1 MMEKLWYAVRHEYTK
16 TIRQKGFLLA
26 LFSLPLFIGF
36 SVGLGM
42 FMNSQENNS
51 AAVGYVD
58 NSGVLN
64 DPISISNISERD
76 RVEFVQFSMEAEA
89 KEALESNNIQAY
101 FVLPHDYPKNKDI
114 GLFFYEQPGENASRD
129 FYDFLQLNLVSGS
142 QPEIRN
148 RLAIGNDLIYRTP
161 DGLRDFPDN
170 NPSVSTFIPLIFSF
184 GFILLLLISSGYL
197 MSGFLEEKS
206 NRTIELLITSLS
218 PTQLVGSKLLT
229 MLAIG
234 MTMMAT
240 WILVGVV
247 AAFVGG
253 NFLDI
258 AWLQDLNLNW
268 RDILPVVSVGLPS
281 YTFAAAL
288 MLAIGLIIGDNQE
301 AESIG
306 PLFFLAAFIPLW
318 LILPIA
324 KDINGYLAI
333 VLSSIPIA
341 SLLTIGV
348 RSMFIQIPLW
358 QVLMSLAI
366 QIIFVAGALW
376 LAVRT
381 FRIGM
386 LRSGKRIRW
395 NEIVTRRKNF
405 AGEEIR

>member
-1 MMEKLWYAVRHEYTK
+1 MKKIWFAVRYENSK

-26 LFSLPLFIGF
+26 LFSLPLFIGL

-64 DPISISNISERD
+64 DPIPISNISERD
-76 RVEFVQFSMEAEA
+76 RVEFVQFSIESEAE
-89 KEALESNNIQAY
+89 EALESNKIQAY
-101 FVLPHDYPKNKDI
+101 FVLPKDYPKNKDI
-114 GLFFYEQPGENASRD
+114 GLFFYEQPGENSIRD
-129 FYDFLQLNLVSGS
+129 FYDYLQLNLVSGS
-142 QPEIRN
+142 QTEIRN
-148 RLAIGNDLIYRTP
+148 RLALGSDITLRTP
-161 DGLRDFPDN
+161 DGLREFPDN
-170 NPSVSTFIPLIFSF
+170 NPSVNMFLPLIFSF

-218 PTQLVGSKLLT
+218 PSQLVGSKLLT

-234 MTMMAT
+234 MTMMAI

-253 NFLDI
+253 NYLDI
-258 AWLQDLNLNW
+258 AWLQDLHLNW
-268 RDILPVVSVGLPS
+268 RDILPVVAAGLPS

-288 MLAIGLIIGDNQE
+288 MLSIGLIIGDNQE

-306 PLFFLAAFIPLW
+306 PLFFLVAFIPLW

-324 KDINGYLAI
+324 KDINGALALG
-333 VLSSIPIA
+333 LSSIPIA
-341 SLLTIGV
+341 SILTIGF

-358 QVLMSLAI
+358 QVLVSLTI

-395 NEIVTRRKNF
+395 NEIAARRKNI
-405 AGEEIR
+405 AGEEVR

>member
-1 MMEKLWYAVRHEYTK
+1 MKKIWFAVRYEYSK

-26 LFSLPLFIGF
+26 LFSLPLFIGL

-64 DPISISNISERD
+64 DPIPISNISERD
-76 RVEFVQFSMEAEA
+76 RVEFVQFPQESQAN
-89 KEALESNNIQAY
+89 EALESKIIQAY
-101 FVLPHDYPKNKDI
+101 FILPEDFPENKDV
-114 GLFFYEQPGENASRD
+114 GLFFYEEPGENSLWD
-129 FYDFLQLNLVSGS
+129 FYDFLQLNLGSGS
-142 QPEIRN
+142 RAEIRN
-148 RLAIGNDLIYRTP
+148 RLALGSDVILRTP
-161 DGLRDFPDN
+161 DGLREFPDN
-170 NPSVSTFIPLIFSF
+170 NPSVNMFLPLIFSF

-218 PTQLVGSKLLT
+218 PSQLVGSKLLT

-240 WILVGVV
+240 WILVGVM

-253 NFLDI
+253 NYLDI
-258 AWLQDLNLNW
+258 AWLQDLHLNW
-268 RDILPVVSVGLPS
+268 RDILPVVAAGLPS

-288 MLAIGLIIGDNQE
+288 MLSIGLIIGDNQE

-306 PLFFLAAFIPLW
+306 PLFFLVAFVPLW

-324 KDINGYLAI
+324 KDINGTLALG
-333 VLSSIPIA
+333 LSSIPIA
-341 SLLTIGV
+341 SLLTIGF

-358 QVLMSLAI
+358 QVLVSLTI

-395 NEIVTRRKNF
+395 DEIVTRGKKF
-405 AGEEIR
+405 EGEEGR

>member
-1 MMEKLWYAVRHEYTK
+1 MKKIWFAVRYEYSK

-26 LFSLPLFIGF
+26 LFSLPLFIGLT
-36 SVGLGM
+36 VGLGM

-64 DPISISNISERD
+64 DPMPISNISERD
-76 RVEFVQFSMEAEA
+76 RVEFVQFSIESEAE
-89 KEALESNNIQAY
+89 EALESNKIQAY
-101 FVLPHDYPKNKDI
+101 FVLPKDYPKNKDI
-114 GLFFYEQPGENASRD
+114 GLFFYEQPGENSIRD
-129 FYDFLQLNLVSGS
+129 FYDYLQLNLVSGS
-142 QPEIRN
+142 QTEIRN
-148 RLAIGNDLIYRTP
+148 RLALGSDITLRTP
-161 DGLRDFPDN
+161 DGLREFPDN
-170 NPSVSTFIPLIFSF
+170 NPSVNMFLPLIFSF

-218 PTQLVGSKLLT
+218 PSQLVGSKLLT

-234 MTMMAT
+234 MTLMAT

-253 NFLDI
+253 NYLDI
-258 AWLQDLNLNW
+258 AWLQDLHLNW
-268 RDILPVVSVGLPS
+268 RDILPVVAAGLPS

-288 MLAIGLIIGDNQE
+288 MLSIGLIIGDNQE

-306 PLFFLAAFIPLW
+306 PLFFIVAFIPLW

-333 VLSSIPIA
+333 ALSSIPIA
-341 SLLTIGV
+341 SLITIGF

-358 QVLMSLAI
+358 QVLVSLTI

-376 LAVRT
+376 LAIRT

-395 NEIVTRRKNF
+395 NEIAARRKNI
-405 AGEEIR
+405 AREEV

>member
-1 MMEKLWYAVRHEYTK
+1 MNKLWYAVRYEYTK

-26 LFSLPLFIGF
+26 LFSLPLFIGL
-36 SVGLGM
+36 SVGLGL

-64 DPISISNISERD
+64 DPIPISNISERD
-76 RVEFVQFSMEAEA
+76 RVEFVQFSIEAEA
-89 KEALESNNIQAY
+89 KEALESKNIQAY
-101 FVLPHDYPKNKDI
+101 FILPEDYPANKNI
-114 GLFFYEQPGENASRD
+114 GLFFYDQPGENSIRD

-142 QPEIRN
+142 QTEIRN
-148 RLAIGNDLIYRTP
+148 RLALGSDIILRTP
-161 DGLRDFPDN
+161 DGLREFPDN
-170 NPSVSTFIPLIFSF
+170 NPSVNMFLPLIFSF

-218 PTQLVGSKLLT
+218 PSQLVGSKLLT

-253 NFLDI
+253 NYLDI
-258 AWLQDLNLNW
+258 AWLQDLHLNW
-268 RDILPVVSVGLPS
+268 RDILPVVAAGLPS

-306 PLFFLAAFIPLW
+306 PLFFLVAFIPVW

-324 KDINGYLAI
+324 QDINGYLAI
-333 VLSSIPIA
+333 ALSSIPIA

-358 QVLMSLAI
+358 QVLVSLTI

-395 NEIVTRRKNF
+395 NEIAARRKNI
-405 AGEEIR
+405 AREEV

>member
-1 MMEKLWYAVRHEYTK
+1 MNKLWYAVRHEYTK

-58 NSGVLN
+58 DSGVLN
-64 DPISISNISERD
+64 DPISISSISERD
-76 RVEFVQFSMEAEA
+76 RVEFVQFSMESKA

-101 FVLPHDYPKNKDI
+101 FVLPKDYPENKNI
-114 GLFFYEQPGENASRD
+114 GLFFYEQPGENSIRD
-129 FYDFLQLNLVSGS
+129 FYDFLQLNLVSTS
-142 QPEIRN
+142 RPEIRK

-161 DGLRDFPDN
+161 DGLREFPDN
-170 NPSVSTFIPLIFSF
+170 NPSVSMFLPLIFSF
-184 GFILLLLISSGYL
+184 GFIMLLLISSGYL

-234 MTMMAT
+234 VTMMAT
-240 WILVGVV
+240 WILFGVV

-268 RDILPVVSVGLPS
+268 RDILPVVAVGLPS

-306 PLFFLAAFIPLW
+306 PLFFLAAFIPVW

-324 KDINGYLAI
+324 RDINGYPAI
-333 VLSSIPIA
+333 VLSSIPIV
-341 SLLTIGV
+341 SLITIGV

-395 NEIVTRRKNF
+395 NEIITRRKNF

>member
-1 MMEKLWYAVRHEYTK
+1 MKKIWFAVRYEYSK

-26 LFSLPLFIGF
+26 LFSLPLFIGL

-64 DPISISNISERD
+64 DPIPISNISERD
-76 RVEFVQFSMEAEA
+76 RVEFVQFSLESQAN
-89 KEALESNNIQAY
+89 EALESNKIQAY
-101 FVLPHDYPKNKDI
+101 FVLPKDYPKNKDI
-114 GLFFYEQPGENASRD
+114 GLFFYEQPGENSIRD
-129 FYDFLQLNLVSGS
+129 FYDYLQLNLVSGS
-142 QPEIRN
+142 QTEIRN
-148 RLAIGNDLIYRTP
+148 RLALGSDITLRTP
-161 DGLRDFPDN
+161 DGLREFPDN
-170 NPSVSTFIPLIFSF
+170 NPSVNMFLPLIFSF

-218 PTQLVGSKLLT
+218 PSQLVGSKLLT

-234 MTMMAT
+234 MTLMAT

-253 NFLDI
+253 NYLDI
-258 AWLQDLNLNW
+258 AWLQDLHLNW
-268 RDILPVVSVGLPS
+268 RDILPVVAAGLPS

-288 MLAIGLIIGDNQE
+288 MLSIGLIIGDNQE

-306 PLFFLAAFIPLW
+306 PLFFIVAFIPLW

-333 VLSSIPIA
+333 ALSSIPIA
-341 SLLTIGV
+341 SLMTIGF

-358 QVLMSLAI
+358 QVLVSLTI

-376 LAVRT
+376 LAIRT

-395 NEIVTRRKNF
+395 NEIAARRKNI
-405 AGEEIR
+405 AREEV

>member
-1 MMEKLWYAVRHEYTK
+1 M
-16 TIRQKGFLLA
+16 FL
-26 LFSLPLFIGF
+26 
-36 SVGLGM
+36 
-42 FMNSQENNS
+42 
-51 AAVGYVD
+51 
-58 NSGVLN
+58 
-64 DPISISNISERD
+64 
-76 RVEFVQFSMEAEA
+76 
-89 KEALESNNIQAY
+89 
-101 FVLPHDYPKNKDI
+101 
-114 GLFFYEQPGENASRD
+114 
-129 FYDFLQLNLVSGS
+129 
-142 QPEIRN
+142 
-148 RLAIGNDLIYRTP
+148 
-161 DGLRDFPDN
+161 
-170 NPSVSTFIPLIFSF
+170 PLIFSF

-229 MLAIG
+229 MFAIG

-247 AAFVGG
+247 AAFVGS
-253 NFLDI
+253 NYLDI
-258 AWLQDLNLNW
+258 TWLQDLNLNW
-268 RDILPVVSVGLPS
+268 RDILPVVAAGLPS

-306 PLFFLAAFIPLW
+306 PIFFLVAFIPMW

-324 KDINGYLAI
+324 QDINGSLAI
-333 VLSSIPIA
+333 ILSSIPIS
-341 SLLTIGV
+341 SLLTIGF

-358 QVLMSLAI
+358 QVLVSLTI

-381 FRIGM
+381 FNIGM

-395 NEIVTRRKNF
+395 NEIVNRRKNF
-405 AGEEIR
+405 AGEEVR

>member
-1 MMEKLWYAVRHEYTK
+1 MKKIRFAVRYEYSK

-26 LFSLPLFIGF
+26 LFSLPLFIGL

-64 DPISISNISERD
+64 DPIPISNISERD
-76 RVEFVQFSMEAEA
+76 RVEFVQFSLESQAN
-89 KEALESNNIQAY
+89 EALESNKIQAY
-101 FVLPHDYPKNKDI
+101 FVLPKDYPKNKDI
-114 GLFFYEQPGENASRD
+114 GLFFYEQPGENSIRD
-129 FYDFLQLNLVSGS
+129 FYDYLQLNLVSGS
-142 QPEIRN
+142 QTEIRN
-148 RLAIGNDLIYRTP
+148 RLALGSDIILRTP
-161 DGLRDFPDN
+161 DGLREFPDN
-170 NPSVSTFIPLIFSF
+170 NPSVNMFLPLIFSF

-218 PTQLVGSKLLT
+218 PSQLVGSKLLT

-240 WILVGVV
+240 WILVGVM

-253 NFLDI
+253 NYLDI
-258 AWLQDLNLNW
+258 AWLQDLHLNW
-268 RDILPVVSVGLPS
+268 RDILPVVAAGLPS

-288 MLAIGLIIGDNQE
+288 MLSIGLIIGDNQE

-306 PLFFLAAFIPLW
+306 PLFFLVAFIPLW

-324 KDINGYLAI
+324 KDINGALALG
-333 VLSSIPIA
+333 LSSIPIA
-341 SLLTIGV
+341 SLLTIGF

-358 QVLMSLAI
+358 QVLVSLTI

-395 NEIVTRRKNF
+395 NEIAARRKNT
-405 AGEEIR
+405 AGEKVR

>member
-1 MMEKLWYAVRHEYTK
+1 MKKIWFAVRYENSK

-26 LFSLPLFIGF
+26 LFSLPLFIGL

-64 DPISISNISERD
+64 DPMPISNISERD
-76 RVEFVQFSMEAEA
+76 RVEFVQFSIEAEA

-101 FVLPHDYPKNKDI
+101 FVLPKDYPKNKDI
-114 GLFFYEQPGENASRD
+114 GLFFYEQPGENSIRD
-129 FYDFLQLNLVSGS
+129 FYDYLQLNLVSGS
-142 QPEIRN
+142 QTEIRN
-148 RLAIGNDLIYRTP
+148 RLALGSDITLRTP
-161 DGLRDFPDN
+161 DGLREFPDN
-170 NPSVSTFIPLIFSF
+170 NPSVNMFLPLIFSF

-218 PTQLVGSKLLT
+218 PSQLVGSKLLT

-240 WILVGVV
+240 WILVGVL

-253 NFLDI
+253 NYLDI
-258 AWLQDLNLNW
+258 AWLQDLHLNW
-268 RDILPVVSVGLPS
+268 RDILPVVAAGLPS

-288 MLAIGLIIGDNQE
+288 MLSIGLIIGDNQE

-306 PLFFLAAFIPLW
+306 PLFFIVAFIPLW

-333 VLSSIPIA
+333 ALSSIPIA
-341 SLLTIGV
+341 SLITIGF

-358 QVLMSLAI
+358 QVLMSLTI

-395 NEIVTRRKNF
+395 NEIAARRKDI
-405 AGEEIR
+405 AREEV

>member
-1 MMEKLWYAVRHEYTK
+1 MNKLWYAVRYEYSK

-26 LFSLPLFIGF
+26 LFSLPLFIGL

-64 DPISISNISERD
+64 KPIPISNISERD
-76 RVEFVQFSMEAEA
+76 RVEFVGFSMEAEA

-101 FVLPHDYPKNKDI
+101 FVVPKDYPENKNI
-114 GLFFYEQPGENASRD
+114 GLYFYEQPGENSIRD

-142 QPEIRN
+142 QTEIRN
-148 RLAIGNDLIYRTP
+148 RLALGSDIILRTP
-161 DGLRDFPDN
+161 DGLREFPDN
-170 NPSVSTFIPLIFSF
+170 NPSVNMFLPLIFSF

-253 NFLDI
+253 NYLDI
-258 AWLQDLNLNW
+258 VWLQDLNLNW
-268 RDILPVVSVGLPS
+268 RDILPVIAAGLPS

-306 PLFFLAAFIPLW
+306 PLFFLVAFFPIW
-318 LILPIA
+318 LILPISQ
-324 KDINGYLAI
+324 DINGSLAI
-333 VLSSIPIA
+333 TLSSIPIA
-341 SLLTIGV
+341 SLLTIGL

-358 QVLMSLAI
+358 QVLTSLTI

-381 FRIGM
+381 FNIGM

-395 NEIVTRRKNF
+395 NEIVSRRKNF
-405 AGEEIR
+405 AGEEVR

>member
-1 MMEKLWYAVRHEYTK
+1 
-16 TIRQKGFLLA
+16 
-26 LFSLPLFIGF
+26 
-36 SVGLGM
+36 
-42 FMNSQENNS
+42 
-51 AAVGYVD
+51 
-58 NSGVLN
+58 
-64 DPISISNISERD
+64 
-76 RVEFVQFSMEAEA
+76 
-89 KEALESNNIQAY
+89 
-101 FVLPHDYPKNKDI
+101 
-114 GLFFYEQPGENASRD
+114 
-129 FYDFLQLNLVSGS
+129 
-142 QPEIRN
+142 
-148 RLAIGNDLIYRTP
+148 
-161 DGLRDFPDN
+161 
-170 NPSVSTFIPLIFSF
+170 
-184 GFILLLLISSGYL
+184 

-234 MTMMAT
+234 VTMMAT
-240 WILVGVV
+240 WILFGVV

-268 RDILPVVSVGLPS
+268 RDILPVVAVGLPS

-306 PLFFLAAFIPLW
+306 PLFFLAAFIPVW

-324 KDINGYLAI
+324 RDINGYPAI
-333 VLSSIPIA
+333 VMSSIPIV
-341 SLLTIGV
+341 SLITIGV

-395 NEIVTRRKNF
+395 NEIITRRKNF